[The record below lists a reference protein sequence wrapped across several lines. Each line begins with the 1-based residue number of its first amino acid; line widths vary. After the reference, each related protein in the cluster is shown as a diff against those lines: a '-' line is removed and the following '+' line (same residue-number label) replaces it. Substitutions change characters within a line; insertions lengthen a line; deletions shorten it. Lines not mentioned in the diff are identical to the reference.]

1 MKSWRTLFGLLPG
14 GRRSPT
20 GPLTTKEA
28 ADAEELRQ
36 KTAPKNDETSGPEQK
51 DAPGLEP

>member
-1 MKSWRTLFGLLPG
+1 MKRRRTLFWRLPG
-14 GRRSPT
+14 SRRPPS

-36 KTAPKNDETSGPEQK
+36 KAAPKDNETRVHEQT
-51 DAPGLEP
+51 DARDPDS

>member
-1 MKSWRTLFGLLPG
+1 MKRWRTLFGWLPG
-14 GRRSPT
+14 GRRPPT

-36 KTAPKNDETSGPEQK
+36 KTAPKNDETTGHEQN
-51 DAPGLEP
+51 DAGGLES

>member
-1 MKSWRTLFGLLPG
+1 MKRWRTVFGWLPG
-14 GRRSPT
+14 GRRPPT

-36 KTAPKNDETSGPEQK
+36 KTAPTNDETTGHEQK
-51 DAPGLEP
+51 DASGLES

>member
-1 MKSWRTLFGLLPG
+1 MKRWRTLFGLLPG
-14 GRRSPT
+14 GRRPPT